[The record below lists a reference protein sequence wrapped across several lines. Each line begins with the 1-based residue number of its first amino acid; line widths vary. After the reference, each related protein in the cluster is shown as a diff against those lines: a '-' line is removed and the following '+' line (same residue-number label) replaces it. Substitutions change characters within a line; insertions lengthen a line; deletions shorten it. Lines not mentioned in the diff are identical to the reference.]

1 MPAPA
6 DRRLR
11 LRHTATQLP
20 RLLLPTLLLLLLLG
34 LAHVLASAPEAA
46 AGEGAVLVLD
56 DTSYRATL
64 AAKNLLLVSFC
75 ARWSRPCKVLQP
87 EFDAAADA
95 LASSGFPG
103 VMAQLSTEENTQSAR
118 AAGVAAYPSLKL
130 FRRGVEQDTCK
141 VVTFLTACKRSFSR
155 TASSLCRRWRA
166 HGGCPGCLHGAVRA
180 PAALAPLPDPEQLT
194 GSCHPRSHLS
204 AKPPRPPPPPQRL
217 QDSAV
222 LNLSSASFDQALSD
236 HAVVFVCFYAPV
248 RDHLGWTISSHTSRT
263 RAPSG
268 ASTAR
273 ACCQSSRRRP
283 PRWRR
288 STQGRA
294 PSRWPKSTQLS

>member
-11 LRHTATQLP
+11 LRHTTPQLP
-20 RLLLPTLLLLLLLG
+20 LLLPALLLLLLLG

-87 EFDAAADA
+87 EYHAAADA

-194 GSCHPRSHLS
+194 GSS
-204 AKPPRPPPPPQRL
+204 AQP
-217 QDSAV
+217 
-222 LNLSSASFDQALSD
+222 
-236 HAVVFVCFYAPV
+236 PV
-248 RDHLGWTISSHTSRT
+248 RQAPEAASAAEAAGQRCAQPQLGQFR
-263 RAPSG
+263 PS
-268 ASTAR
+268 A
-273 ACCQSSRRRP
+273 
-283 PRWRR
+283 
-288 STQGRA
+288 
-294 PSRWPKSTQLS
+294 